1 MDDDVKFGKL
11 HFQKRCE
18 NHPTSTERHRVME
31 VLRKPKLK
39 CDFDRDEGDEDGR
52 LYFFSSPIIVR
63 TTKTSLYIQKQHPN
77 DYFSKY
83 LVLYL

>member
-18 NHPTSTERHRVME
+18 NHPTSTERHRVMK

-39 CDFDRDEGDEDGR
+39 CDFDRDEGDKDGR
-52 LYFFSSPIIVR
+52 LLFQFSNHCQNHQNILIYSE
-63 TTKTSLYIQKQHPN
+63 TTYK
-77 DYFSKY
+77 
-83 LVLYL
+83 